1 MTTITEMILTP
12 ALPISTPVKG
22 VDFDPSIGSGAL
34 VMTASG
40 WKATTDVEAYVRA
53 EALRLG
59 TMEPSEPEFA

>member
-12 ALPISTPVKG
+12 ALPLDTPVKG
-22 VDFDPSIGSGAL
+22 VDFDPSVGSGFT
-34 VMTASG
+34 MTASG